1 MRDYKKIY
9 GEWLTS
15 PFIDDDSKRE
25 LSSLTD
31 EREIEDRFY
40 KDLEFGTG
48 GLRGVIGAG
57 ANRMNVY
64 TVGKVTQGLAN
75 FINSQSKNRS
85 VVIAYDSR
93 PSSKQFA
100 LHSAL
105 VLCENGI
112 KCYLFENLRPTPELS
127 YAVRELNATAGI
139 VITASHN
146 PPEFNGYKVYWGDGG
161 QIVAPYD
168 KLIADEV
175 KKVQSLQVKRME
187 EAQAKDS
194 GLLRIIGEQTDKK
207 YIDAIKNLSL
217 NPDLVKLNAKNL
229 KIVYTPLNGTGF
241 VPVTRILKELGYTQV
256 YVVKE
261 QALPDGNFS
270 TLKSLN
276 PESPTAYEYAL
287 KLAQEVS
294 AELVL
299 ATDPDADRLG
309 VYVRDDNG
317 NYLPF
322 TGNMSGL
329 LIAEYVLSQKK
340 LKGLLP
346 KNPQNG
352 ALLTTVVSSKMG
364 YAIGKEYGLTVIET
378 LTGFK
383 YVGEQINLFERAV
396 NNNGGNLCAEKGAYE
411 FVYGYEESYGCL
423 VGSHVRDKDA
433 VSAVSMLCE
442 AAIYYKSLG
451 LTLYNAMQNLYKKY
465 GYYLEG
471 QEFLTLKGAYGA
483 QRIYEI
489 VNSLRKSSPDK
500 IGGRK
505 VVAVRDY
512 QTGIRTQIK
521 SGKSS
526 KMPLPNSNVLYFEL
540 ENEGWCCVRP
550 SGTEPKIKFYFGVKE
565 NNYSLAESNLNE
577 IKNDLLRMSN
587 F

>member
-75 FINSQSKNRS
+75 FINSYSKNRS